1 MAGSNIRS
9 TNHEKCDPQFI
20 RSFSDRKGLGS
31 SKLSWSKMTPSSMKK
46 ENGKCESVMSSMSED
61 QLKEIMERYS

>member
-46 ENGKCESVMSSMSED
+46 ENDVLISTEAILENLNRIF
-61 QLKEIMERYS
+61 Q

>member
-20 RSFSDRKGLGS
+20 RPFSDRKGLGS
-31 SKLSWSKMTPSSMKK
+31 SKNSWSKMTPSAMRK
-46 ENGKCESVMSSMSED
+46 ENGKCVSVMDSMS
-61 QLKEIMERYS
+61 KEELEKIMERYS